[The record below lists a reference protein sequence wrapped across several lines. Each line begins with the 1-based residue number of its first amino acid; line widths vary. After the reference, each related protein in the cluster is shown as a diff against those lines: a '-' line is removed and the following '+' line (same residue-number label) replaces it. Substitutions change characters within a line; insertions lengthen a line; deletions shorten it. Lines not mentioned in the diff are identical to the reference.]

1 MPSQPTT
8 RLHARLSVWLGAL
21 RLRTLPLASAAMLAA
36 AMLAWQ
42 QQVFQAALFI
52 ASLSTA
58 VLLQIFSNLA
68 NDYGDAAHGADRQR
82 RHGPV
87 RAVAAGLIA
96 PWHMRRALLGCAL
109 LCMASGLWLL
119 AISLPTLHGWA
130 AQWWLWLLLGAL
142 ALLAAWAY
150 TAGHRPY
157 GYVGLG
163 DAAVWLFF
171 GLLAVLGGSVLYGAA
186 ITWPSVAAANA
197 LGLWCTAVLN
207 INNMRDIPTDLAAG
221 KHTIAARL
229 GLRRAGRY
237 HAVLLGLAAAS
248 WGVWLYHSLPPMA
261 AILLAAALLLFYR
274 HHDHALRNAPQRPH
288 EYNRQLAQLSLFIL
302 LWVGANALAMGSFQA
317 A

>member
-1 MPSQPTT
+1 MPSKPIT
-8 RLHARLSVWLGAL
+8 RPHAPITVWLAAL
-21 RLRTLPLASAAMLAA
+21 RLRTLPLAGAAMLAA

-171 GLLAVLGGSVLYGAA
+171 GLLAVLGGSVLYGAG

>member
-1 MPSQPTT
+1 M
-8 RLHARLSVWLGAL
+8 
-21 RLRTLPLASAAMLAA
+21 
-36 AMLAWQ
+36 
-42 QQVFQAALFI
+42 FQAALFI

>member
-1 MPSQPTT
+1 MPSQPNPH
-8 RLHARLSVWLGAL
+8 LHARLSAWLVAM

>member
-1 MPSQPTT
+1 MPSKPIT
-8 RLHARLSVWLGAL
+8 RPHAPITVWLAAL
-21 RLRTLPLASAAMLAA
+21 RLRTLPLAGAAMLAA

-221 KHTIAARL
+221 KHTVAARL

>member
-1 MPSQPTT
+1 MTNT
-8 RLHARLSVWLGAL
+8 FSVWLLAA
-21 RLRTLPLASAAMLAA
+21 RLRTLPLACSSILLGSGLAA
-36 AMLAWQ
+36 SRGAFDGTIMGL
-42 QQVFQAALFI
+42 
-52 ASLSTA
+52 SLLTA
-58 VLLQIFSNLA
+58 ILLQILSNLA

>member
-1 MPSQPTT
+1 MPSKPIT
-8 RLHARLSVWLGAL
+8 RPHAPITVWLAAL
-21 RLRTLPLASAAMLAA
+21 RLRTLPLAGAAMLAA

-302 LWVGANALAMGSFQA
+302 LWVGANALALGSFQA

>member
-1 MPSQPTT
+1 MPSKPIT
-8 RLHARLSVWLGAL
+8 RPHAPITVWLAAL
-21 RLRTLPLASAAMLAA
+21 RLRTLPLAGAAMLAA

-119 AISLPTLHGWA
+119 AISLPALHGWA

-150 TAGHRPY
+150 TAGQRPY

-163 DAAVWLFF
+163 DVAVWLFF

-186 ITWPSVAAANA
+186 ITWPGAAAANA
-197 LGLWCTAVLN
+197 LGLWCTTVLN

-221 KHTIAARL
+221 KHTVAARL
-229 GLRRAGRY
+229 GLCRARRY
-237 HAVLLGLAAAS
+237 HAVLLALAAIS
-248 WGVWLYHSLPPMA
+248 WGVWLYHSLAPMA

-274 HHDHALRNAPQRPH
+274 HHGHALRRAPQQPH

>member
-1 MPSQPTT
+1 MPSKPIT
-8 RLHARLSVWLGAL
+8 RPHAPITVWLAAL
-21 RLRTLPLASAAMLAA
+21 RLRTLPLAGAAMLAA

-302 LWVGANALAMGSFQA
+302 LWVGANALALGSFHA

>member
-1 MPSQPTT
+1 MNIKSQKDFFSGLMFMGVGVAFAWGSSGYTIGSS
-8 RLHARLSVWLGAL
+8 ARMGPGYF
-21 RLRTLPLASAAMLAA
+21 PLA
-36 AMLAWQ
+36 
-42 QQVFQAALFI
+42 
-52 ASLSTA
+52 
-58 VLLQIFSNLA
+58 
-68 NDYGDAAHGADRQR
+68 
-82 RHGPV
+82 
-87 RAVAAGLIA
+87 
-96 PWHMRRALLGCAL
+96 LG
-109 LCMASGLWLL
+109 
-119 AISLPTLHGWA
+119 
-130 AQWWLWLLLGAL
+130 
-142 ALLAAWAY
+142 
-150 TAGHRPY
+150 
-157 GYVGLG
+157 V
-163 DAAVWLFF
+163 
-171 GLLAVLGGSVLYGAA
+171 LLAVLGGSVLYGAA

>member
-1 MPSQPTT
+1 MPSQPTPH
-8 RLHARLSVWLGAL
+8 LHARISVWLAAL

-68 NDYGDAAHGADRQR
+68 NDYGDAAHGADGQCR
-82 RHGPV
+82 RGPV
-87 RAVAAGLIA
+87 RAVAAGLIT
-96 PWHMRRALLGCAL
+96 PSQMRRALLGCAL

-119 AISLPTLHGWA
+119 AISLPALHGWA

-150 TAGHRPY
+150 TAGQRPY

-163 DAAVWLFF
+163 DVAVWLFF

-186 ITWPSVAAANA
+186 ITWPGAAAANA

-221 KHTIAARL
+221 KHTVAARL
-229 GLRRAGRY
+229 GLLRARRY
-237 HAVLLGLAAAS
+237 HAVLLALAATS
-248 WGVWLYHSLPPMA
+248 WGVWLYHSLAPMA
-261 AILLAAALLLFYR
+261 AILLAAILLLFYR
-274 HHDHALRNAPQRPH
+274 HHGHALRQALHQPH

-302 LWVGANALAMGSFQA
+302 LWVGANALALGSFHA

>member
-1 MPSQPTT
+1 M
-8 RLHARLSVWLGAL
+8 
-21 RLRTLPLASAAMLAA
+21 
-36 AMLAWQ
+36 
-42 QQVFQAALFI
+42 
-52 ASLSTA
+52 
-58 VLLQIFSNLA
+58 
-68 NDYGDAAHGADRQR
+68 
-82 RHGPV
+82 
-87 RAVAAGLIA
+87 
-96 PWHMRRALLGCAL
+96 
-109 LCMASGLWLL
+109 
-119 AISLPTLHGWA
+119 
-130 AQWWLWLLLGAL
+130 GAL

>member
-1 MPSQPTT
+1 MPSKPIT
-8 RLHARLSVWLGAL
+8 RPHAPITVWLAAL
-21 RLRTLPLASAAMLAA
+21 RLRTLPLAGAAMLAA

-163 DAAVWLFF
+163 DVAVWLFF

>member
-1 MPSQPTT
+1 MPLKPAT
-8 RLHARLSVWLGAL
+8 RPNARFTVWLAAV

-42 QQVFQAALFI
+42 QQVFQAAVLA

-58 VLLQIFSNLA
+58 LLLQIFSNLA

>member
-1 MPSQPTT
+1 M
-8 RLHARLSVWLGAL
+8 
-21 RLRTLPLASAAMLAA
+21 
-36 AMLAWQ
+36 
-42 QQVFQAALFI
+42 FI

-58 VLLQIFSNLA
+58 VLLQIFSKLA

>member
-1 MPSQPTT
+1 MPSQPNPHP
-8 RLHARLSVWLGAL
+8 HARITVWLAAL
-21 RLRTLPLASAAMLAA
+21 RLRTLPLAGAAMLAA

-96 PWHMRRALLGCAL
+96 PLHMRRALLGCAL

-119 AISLPTLHGWA
+119 AISLPALHGWA
-130 AQWWLWLLLGAL
+130 AQWWLWLLLGTL

-186 ITWPSVAAANA
+186 ITWPAVAAANA

-261 AILLAAALLLFYR
+261 AILLASALLLFYR
-274 HHDHALRNAPQRPH
+274 HHDHALRSAPQRPH

-302 LWVGANALAMGSFQA
+302 LWVGANALAMGSFHA